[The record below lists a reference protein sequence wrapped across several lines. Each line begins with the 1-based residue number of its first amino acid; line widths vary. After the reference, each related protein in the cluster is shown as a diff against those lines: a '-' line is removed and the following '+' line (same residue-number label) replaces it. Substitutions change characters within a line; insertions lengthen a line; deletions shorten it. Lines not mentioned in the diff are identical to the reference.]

1 MGEQAGTMLAL
12 EVVIRML
19 VSREKERD
27 PWFANEAQ
35 AVFDEFLGRL
45 TSEPREEILVDARK
59 RLMSIVSTTSD
70 LFANSPLRQERPLTW
85 RRRFLLW
92 LMK

>member
-1 MGEQAGTMLAL
+1 MEDQGAAALAL

-27 PWFANEAQ
+27 PKFGEQ
-35 AVFDEFLGRL
+35 ALNRFDEFLGHL
-45 TSEPREEILVDARK
+45 ATEPREEIFVEARK
-59 RLMSIVSTTSD
+59 RLNSILNTSSD
-70 LFANSPLRQERPLTW
+70 LFATVSSGNPQPLTW
-85 RRRFLLW
+85 KRRFLLW